1 MKHTAQRDDEVLR
14 ECQAFRERLQGGQL
28 ERLFDHFP
36 GVYFVTKSSDGRVMM
51 ANDVAVRLC
60 GFEHESEM
68 LGKTDYDIF
77 SPERADAYVRDDRH
91 VFKTG
96 ESVIDRVEMAPDP
109 SNAINWFITTK
120 IPLRSADGEII
131 GLACMARNMTEAFE
145 TLRPYTEMNEV
156 LEYVREHYARPIK
169 LEELARMAHL
179 SLRQFERR
187 FRAVFQITPMKH
199 IRNVRVRAACNRLAS
214 TNDTV
219 AAIALE
225 VGFYDH
231 SHFTRSFKR
240 VMGLSPSEYRKRGHK
255 SPW

>member
-1 MKHTAQRDDEVLR
+1 MRDGEQKTDDILR
-14 ECQAFRERLQGGQL
+14 EREAFRERLQGGQL
-28 ERLFDHFP
+28 ELLFDHLP
-36 GVYFVTKSSDGRVMM
+36 GVYFVMKSRDGRVMM

-60 GFEHESEM
+60 GFEHEAEM
-68 LGKTDYDIF
+68 LGKTDYDLF
-77 SPERADAYVRDDRH
+77 APERADTYVQDDRH
-91 VFKTG
+91 VFETG
-96 ESVIDRVEMAPDP
+96 ERIIDRVEMAPDP
-109 SNAINWFITTK
+109 SISINWFVTTK
-120 IPLRSADGEII
+120 IPLRSVDGEIL

-145 TLRPYTEMNEV
+145 TLRPYAEMNEV
-156 LEYVREHYARPIK
+156 LEYVREHYAATIK
-169 LEELARMAHL
+169 LVELAKIANL

-187 FRAVFQITPMKH
+187 FRATFHITPMMH
-199 IRNVRVRAACNRLAS
+199 IRNVRIRAACNLLAS

-240 VMGLSPSEYRKRGHK
+240 VMGLSPTEYRKKGRK